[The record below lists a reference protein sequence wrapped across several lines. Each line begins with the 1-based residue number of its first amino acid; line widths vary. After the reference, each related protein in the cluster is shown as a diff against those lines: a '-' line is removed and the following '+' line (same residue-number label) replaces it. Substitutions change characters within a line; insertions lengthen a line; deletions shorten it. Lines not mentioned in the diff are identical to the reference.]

1 MKFLLL
7 FLMFLTLKSFSADEF
22 VVVELGY
29 IRASERIDDYTKKF
43 VANLNKVLKQH
54 KYVVKAVPLPS
65 VRDLH
70 NSNEGMIHGALSRS
84 NLVDNSVYPNLK
96 LIETPVALLKYQL
109 NKKKSKKL
117 PKDRSLIRLVCIRD
131 DRLCKGMLGKGFRVV
146 EVNTHKAQSLM
157 LKSDRVELVMRVNLK
172 ATGIRED
179 LLVPK
184 LEGLQL
190 ESFNEPYVVNTYTYI
205 NSKKFPKIYKALS
218 DAYKT
223 LKAKEWQPSNP

>member
-1 MKFLLL
+1 
-7 FLMFLTLKSFSADEF
+7 MFLTLKSFSADEF

-29 IRASERIDDYTKKF
+29 IRASERIDDYTRKF

-190 ESFNEPYVVNTYTYI
+190 ESFNEPFVVNTYTYI

-218 DAYKT
+218 DAYKI